1 MIILNRILSL
11 IEFKN
16 EDATMSRHDGT
27 KEGRLIN
34 PTVTSQEKFQEIKQN
49 KLDSVIT
56 VAASISMLLILVFPT
71 KCKPYLGILVNWA
84 EHI

>member
-1 MIILNRILSL
+1 
-11 IEFKN
+11 
-16 EDATMSRHDGT
+16 MSRHDGM

-34 PTVTSQEKFQEIKQN
+34 PTVTSQEKFQEIKQK

-71 KCKPYLGILVNWA
+71 KSKPYLGILVNWA